1 MPPVSADACRLSPEN
16 REILG
21 SVPERWG
28 RMDLLS
34 RATLL
39 GVGRTLRSAGLLDA
53 SSGKQQARGRIGL
66 IAGSRRGSLATDLAY
81 AETLRQGPDCASP
94 ALFSYTLPNI
104 ALAEAAIHYHL
115 TGPVYSLL
123 ADAPLAEAVAAARL
137 WLATGGQRLDCILAG
152 ETDVLPE
159 RNGPA
164 VIANFTLITPAGS
177 CPTPRQRTS

>member
-1 MPPVSADACRLSPEN
+1 MAPASTDGCRLTREN

-21 SVPERWG
+21 QIPERWG

-39 GVGRTLRSAGLLDA
+39 AVGRTLRGAGLLDG
-53 SSGKQQARGRIGL
+53 SSGMPWARGRIGL

-81 AETLRQGPDCASP
+81 AETLRQGADCASP

-123 ADAPLAEAVAAARL
+123 SDTPMAEAEATARL
-137 WLATGGQRLDCILAG
+137 WLVAGGNLDCILAG
-152 ETDVLPE
+152 ETDALPDSG
-159 RNGPA
+159 GP
-164 VIANFTLITPAGS
+164 VIIADFRVVSPAG
-177 CPTPRQRTS
+177 T